1 MTNLKRTKK
10 FYKCNYCKRKYHKGL
25 LCYYPSDNKKLDPD
39 TVRLKYDYYCLV
51 CYNTRK
57 YLQIGKNDYD
67 NKTGD
72 RGVCSEEE
80 KNVAQT
86 IYETNRRNVW
96 GKPDIKNSKISWD
109 KLATNI
115 QLQKR
120 SNRNTEPSSS
130 MFISKKNNGSYST
143 ELDK

>member
-1 MTNLKRTKK
+1 MKKIKK
-10 FYKCNYCKRKYHKGL
+10 FHECTHCRRLYHQDL
-25 LCYYPSDNKKLDPD
+25 LCGYHPCADKKL
-39 TVRLKYDYYCLV
+39 YDYYCLV

-57 YLQIGKNDYD
+57 YLQIGKNDYE
-67 NKTGD
+67 KAGD
-72 RGVCSEEE
+72 RGVCSEKE

-96 GKPDIKNSKISWD
+96 KQPDIKNSNIFRYN
-109 KLATNI
+109 LATNI

-120 SNRNTEPSSS
+120 GNRCTKPSSS

-143 ELDK
+143 KLDQ